1 MEFPVRGRLAGQKT
15 ATEKLFSEI
24 ENGKYAIF
32 VSEIVMR
39 EIYDA
44 EISIRTKLVNQII
57 RYQPVV
63 LEEDSEVLELV
74 QHYLANQLLSDR
86 QLADMGHAAVASIN
100 EMDILVSWNM
110 RHIVKRKTKVMVNA
124 LNQIR
129 GYRPIEICTPEEVIE
144 NDNDE

>member
-1 MEFPVRGRLAGQKT
+1 M
-15 ATEKLFSEI
+15 
-24 ENGKYAIF
+24 KYHPA
-32 VSEIVMR
+32 
-39 EIYDA
+39 
-44 EISIRTKLVNQII
+44 
-57 RYQPVV
+57 V
-63 LEEDSEVLELV
+63 LEEDNEVLELV
-74 QHYLANQLLSDR
+74 RHYLANEMLTEK

-100 EMDILVSWNM
+100 EMDILVSCNM